1 MEISIDPLLK
11 HGSHDQRTHG
21 HGGGN
26 TMFPHGSTGGDAV
39 HRNLSTHLAPISAKV
54 DAIKPTPAIAGDLAQ
69 AKVTLHAASIAPTAV
84 ASAQALGN
92 TRLALQTA
100 ARKVTGT
107 NTPLA
112 ITLADI
118 GKEAQRLSDSL
129 QRA

>member
-1 MEISIDPLLK
+1 MITLFK
-11 HGSHDQRTHG
+11 HGSHDQKTHG
-21 HGGGN
+21 HAGLV
-26 TMFPHGSTGGDAV
+26 PHGSAGGDAV
-39 HRNLSTHLAPISAKV
+39 HRNLGMHLAPISAKV
-54 DAIKPTPAIAGDLAQ
+54 DGIKSNPTIAGDLAQ
-69 AKVTLHAASIAPTAV
+69 AKVTLHAASIAPTAM

-92 TRLALQTA
+92 TRLALSSA

-129 QRA
+129 LRP